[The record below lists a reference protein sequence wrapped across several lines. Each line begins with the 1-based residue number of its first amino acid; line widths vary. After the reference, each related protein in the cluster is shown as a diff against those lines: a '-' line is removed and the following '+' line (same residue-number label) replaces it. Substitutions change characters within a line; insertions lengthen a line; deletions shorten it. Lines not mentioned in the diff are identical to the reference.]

1 MRQISL
7 FLLFA
12 PLGLLGQTNAKTC
25 EILAKIDNLI
35 EQEHFKPK
43 PIDDSLSV
51 FVFDSF
57 VDGLDEDHNL
67 FTKAEYETL
76 KKHRLTLD
84 DDILNGDCS
93 FMNDFTDLYRNAL
106 LRKKTV
112 LEKIS
117 GEALDFSGK
126 DSIRF
131 SRISFPFDLTESDFE
146 RVWRKRVRFE
156 ILEDISK
163 ISNNLDSLKQNF
175 PALEKAAADK
185 IFQSNLCKVTN
196 ILDNKTGIE
205 QVLQNDF
212 LNYFCTY
219 FDPHTNYFFLDAKTS
234 FMSALST
241 NNLSLGLGMGLNEK
255 EEIVVEEI
263 IPGGP
268 AAQSQQFERDDVI
281 VKVANKQGNEFLV
294 SCTSLDAIGELIF
307 SDANKELVLTVR
319 KKNGSLVDV
328 SLQKQVM
335 KASENSVYSFIAESK
350 GTRVGYI
357 KIPNFY
363 SDFEGH
369 SIQGCATDVAN
380 EIGKLQRDKIEGLVI
395 DLQDNGGGSMEEA
408 MKLAGM
414 FVDNGPVSIS
424 VNRNRRTNILKDSS
438 RGVVYNGPMVLLIN
452 GSSASAS
459 EFFSGAMQDYNRALV
474 VGAPS
479 LGKASI
485 QTILP
490 LDHNEQEFVKL
501 TIQKF
506 YRITG
511 ESSQI
516 KGIVPDIMMPV
527 IYDSIMP
534 REKSYKTA
542 LEYDFI
548 TTKARFTRYETDF
561 SKVIQQSR
569 DRIKADRR
577 FVMYEALNKRIN
589 SIYTHPKPY
598 MRLMLDDVFPE
609 IHSIDELWKKIKNS
623 SELPAECVISNT
635 EAEIEKITPDPLLRE
650 INEFKIKDVRNNP
663 YLAEAVLMIRDFN
676 SLRE

>member
-175 PALEKAAADK
+175 SALEKAAADK